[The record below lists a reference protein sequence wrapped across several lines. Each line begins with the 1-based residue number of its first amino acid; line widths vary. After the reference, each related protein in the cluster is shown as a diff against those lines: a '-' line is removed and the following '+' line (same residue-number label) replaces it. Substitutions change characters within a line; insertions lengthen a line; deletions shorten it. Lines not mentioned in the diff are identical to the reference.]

1 MRFLVFSLVT
11 VLFTISI
18 YSQTTNFNSA
28 WSTGSSVQCGRL
40 KSIEIRNDGVI
51 ATIEVKALKALKR
64 LEIFSTSNT
73 YILSGNT
80 RLLQLSGL
88 ITDRGIVNCGYGTN
102 WGWSNVPLGAIQS
115 YQPFFKGTL
124 PSGTSTISIVD
135 YGDYNG
141 AHGYCFNN
149 YQINNPR
156 RNYLPYQSEFT
167 VKQHIDQNNDG
178 VCGIYEPIDD
188 TGAKLACVKKG
199 NEYCLIYLSS
209 PANYPGK
216 SLWQI
221 GDIKATLRMT
231 ASGLMKAD
239 WYRSDKSAITSY
251 VAFDGVSMTAVDNT
265 GETKYLKTYPVSSPT
280 IGSNG
285 SQEVSE
291 WSGTGFALN
300 NGYIVTNFHVVEDA
314 SEITIQGVNG
324 SSFEYKASVIEV
336 DKKNDLALIKITDS
350 RFKGFGNIPYAVKE
364 TTCDV
369 GADIFVLGYPLT
381 SYMGEKIKL
390 TNGIISSKSGF
401 KDDITTY
408 QISAP
413 VQPGNSG
420 GPMFDKNGNVVGIVN
435 AGIPNADNVGYAIK
449 TTYLF
454 NLIKSSVSASVI
466 PNNNIVAGK
475 SLPEKVKILQK
486 YVFYI
491 KCK

>member
-1 MRFLVFSLVT
+1 MRYLIFSLVI
-11 VLFTISI
+11 VLFNISI
-18 YSQTTNFNSA
+18 HSQTTNFNSA
-28 WSTGSSVQCGRL
+28 WTTGSSEECGRL
-40 KSIEIRNDGVI
+40 KSVEIRDDGVV

-64 LEIFSTSNT
+64 LRIFSSYNT

-80 RLLQLSGL
+80 KLLQLSGL
-88 ITDRGIVNCGYGTN
+88 ISGGEIVDCSYGAN
-102 WGWSNVPLGAIQS
+102 WGWENVPFGAINS
-115 YQPFFKGTL
+115 YQLFFKGTL
-124 PSGTSTISIVD
+124 PYGTLTISIVD
-135 YGDYNG
+135 YGDYG
-141 AHGYCFNN
+141 GSHGYCFYN

-156 RNYLPYQSEFT
+156 KNYLPYQNELA
-167 VKQHIDQNNDG
+167 VKQHIDKNNDG

-188 TGAKLACVKKG
+188 TGAKLACVKNG

-209 PANYPGK
+209 SDNYPAK
-216 SLWQI
+216 SIWQI
-221 GDIKATLRMT
+221 GDIKANLRMT

-239 WYRSDKSAITSY
+239 WYMSDKSVTTTY
-251 VAFDGVSMTAVDNT
+251 VAFDNVSMTVVDKKN
-265 GETKYLKTYPVSSPT
+265 ETKYLKTYPLSSPT
-280 IGSNG
+280 NGANG

-291 WSGTGFALN
+291 WTGTGFALN
-300 NGYIVTNFHVVEDA
+300 NGYIATNFHVVENA

-324 SSFEYKASVIEV
+324 SSSEYKASVIEV
-336 DKKNDLALIKITDS
+336 DKKNDLALIKITDP

-369 GADIFVLGYPLT
+369 GTDIFVLGYPMT
-381 SYMGEKIKL
+381 NYMGEKIKL
-390 TNGIISSKSGF
+390 TNGIISSKSGY

-420 GPMFDKNGNVVGIVN
+420 GPMFDKNGNVVGVVN
-435 AGIPNADNVGYAIK
+435 AGIPSADNVGYAIK

-454 NLIKSSVSASVI
+454 NLIKSSVSATVI
-466 PNNNIVAGK
+466 PSNNIVAGK
-475 SLPEKVKILQK
+475 SISEKVKILQK